1 MRGKPKYLLVTA
13 VAALAVGLFGVA
25 ALAADVSGTKPAGLD
40 PTAKVYKGKGDQ
52 CVEPT
57 EIMRRDHMKMVL
69 HQRDETMHKGI
80 RTQKYSLKNCIDC
93 HADPQTNSVL
103 GKNGFCESCH
113 QYAAVTIDCFSCHN
127 PSPEKNTRGEKAA
140 TTPMLRNMTQ
150 TSVMLDNA
158 SGVQP

>member
-1 MRGKPKYLLVTA
+1 MSA
-13 VAALAVGLFGVA
+13 FACLAVSFFTATTV
-25 ALAADVSGTKPAGLD
+25 LAADISGVKPTGLD
-40 PTAKVYKGKGDQ
+40 PTAKVYKGKGEN

-57 EIMRRDHMKMVL
+57 ETMRRDHMKMIL

-80 RTQKYSLKNCIDC
+80 RTQKHSLKNCIEC

-127 PSPEKNTRGEKAA
+127 PSPEKNARGGKAA
-140 TTPMLRNMTQ
+140 ATKPLLHNM
-150 TSVMLDNA
+150 SVMLNTISENDHEH
-158 SGVQP
+158 